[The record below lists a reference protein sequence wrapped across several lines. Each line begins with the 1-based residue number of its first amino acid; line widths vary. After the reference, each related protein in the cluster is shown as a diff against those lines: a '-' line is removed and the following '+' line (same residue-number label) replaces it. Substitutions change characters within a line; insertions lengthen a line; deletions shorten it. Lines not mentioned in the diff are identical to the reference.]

1 MKVAAA
7 GDEPLSRPPDPQLDP
22 SANHPP
28 TTLPPHPSLLSAFR
42 ISRHT
47 CVAAVHDIRIMDVG
61 DAHEGQL
68 LQINPSASAR
78 VYFLTYR
85 GPPVFDGLALDVTQC
100 KSTRLL
106 IIADCNGGAALC
118 FICAA
123 LGEIER
129 KVLHK

>member
-7 GDEPLSRPPDPQLDP
+7 GDESLSRPPDPQLDP
-22 SANHPP
+22 SANQ
-28 TTLPPHPSLLSAFR
+28 LPPPQPRLLSASR

-47 CVAAVHDIRIMDVG
+47 CVAGAHDIGNADVD
-61 DAHEGQL
+61 DAHEAQL
-68 LQINPSASAR
+68 LRINPSASAR

-85 GPPVFDGLALDVTQC
+85 GPPVFDGLALDVTQR

-106 IIADCNGGAALC
+106 IIADCNGAAALC